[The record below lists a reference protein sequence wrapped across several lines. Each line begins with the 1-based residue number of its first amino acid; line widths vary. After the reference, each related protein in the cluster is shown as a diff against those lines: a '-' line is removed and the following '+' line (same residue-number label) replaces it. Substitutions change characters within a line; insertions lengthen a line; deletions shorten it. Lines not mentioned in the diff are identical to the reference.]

1 MDDNCHILSF
11 GRVNIDTSDL
21 DTDPD
26 LTSLPLMATRNL
38 VLFPGVTIPIALM
51 RPASRQIAKEAN
63 ERKIPIGIVCQ
74 IDASGEGNTSLKD
87 LFDYGVIADV
97 LQIIDL
103 PDGEQTAIVRGR
115 DKFRIL
121 GKGATQ
127 IIPDALHANV
137 RIVSDRMA
145 SKRA

>member
-1 MDDNCHILSF
+1 MCRKNHIKMDDNCHILSF

-21 DTDPD
+21 EPDPD

-115 DKFRIL
+115 ENSGFSAKEENR
-121 GKGATQ
+121 
-127 IIPDALHANV
+127 
-137 RIVSDRMA
+137 
-145 SKRA
+145 